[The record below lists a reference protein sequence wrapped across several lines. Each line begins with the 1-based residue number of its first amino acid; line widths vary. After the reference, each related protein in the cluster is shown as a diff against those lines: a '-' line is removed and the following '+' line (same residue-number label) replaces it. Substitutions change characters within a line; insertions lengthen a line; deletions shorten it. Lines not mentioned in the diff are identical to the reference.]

1 MTSNTEMVTIFRAE
15 YEQLILKKKKIFG
28 TFSGQLD
35 QMVMD
40 QFAHLFNKAEGWDQ
54 ASYEPAIKVK
64 SHTRKRRTGSVEDV
78 IPEGTPVEVVEHH
91 LPEEDRICAACGA
104 NTLESGEEVR
114 RTLQMEPARF
124 WVREPVLHLRLQE
137 LRAGDRRDGCG
148 VRIQSPLCAAREFC
162 IPFCHCLYCH
172 PEICDLLSTVPTGV
186 RI

>member
-91 LPEEDRICAACGA
+91 LPEEECICAVCG
-104 NTLESGEEVR
+104 TEMVKIGKEVR

-124 WVREPVLHLRLQE
+124 WGREDRYYTYACKNCEQEIGETVVECAFRAPSVLPGSFAFPSAIAYIATQKYVIYSLLYRLE
-137 LRAGDRRDGCG
+137 
-148 VRIQSPLCAAREFC
+148 
-162 IPFCHCLYCH
+162 
-172 PEICDLLSTVPTGV
+172 
-186 RI
+186 

>member
-78 IPEGTPVEVVEHH
+78 IPEGTP
-91 LPEEDRICAACGA
+91 
-104 NTLESGEEVR
+104 
-114 RTLQMEPARF
+114 QMEPARF

-172 PEICDLLSTVPTGV
+172 PEICDLLSTVLTGV